1 MKITGKHIADLLEHW
16 APLSLQESYDNSG
29 WLVGDPDSEVTGVLC
44 TLDCTEEV
52 LEEAKLKGCNL
63 IVAHHPIWFGGKKRL
78 GSHYTD
84 RVIIQAVQWGIGI
97 YACHTN
103 ADAVETGVN
112 AKILEK
118 MGLKNGHILSPR
130 FENLQQLTTFVPVQ
144 HADEVRQALFDA
156 GAGWVGNYSHASFNT
171 EGVGTFKGEEGS
183 APTLGRVG
191 QVERVQ
197 EMKIEVLVP
206 KWKQREVIS
215 ALHRV
220 HPYEEVAYFLTSLQ
234 NEHHQTG
241 MGMVGEL
248 NEAIS
253 WESFV
258 HLVKTEFHVQ
268 VVRHTRAKGDVK
280 KIAVCGGSGSFLL
293 NDAIRAGADVFLT
306 ADFKYHEFFEA
317 DGKIVVADIGH
328 YETEQFTSEIFCDLI
343 QEKFPNFAVLKSTT
357 RTNPVNY
364 S

>member
-1 MKITGKHIADLLEHW
+1 MKITGKHIAEVLEQW
-16 APLSLQESYDNSG
+16 APLALQENYDNSG
-29 WLVGDPDSEVTGVLC
+29 WLVGNPQTELTGVLC

-52 LEEAKLKGCNL
+52 LEEAKAKGCNL
-63 IVAHHPIWFGGKKRL
+63 VVAHHPIWFGGKKRL

-84 RVIIQAVQWGIGI
+84 RVITKAIQWGIGL

-112 AKILEK
+112 SKILEK
-118 MGLKNGHILSPR
+118 LGLKNGRILSPKYK
-130 FENLQQLTTFVPVQ
+130 NLQQLTTFVPAQ
-144 HADEVRQALFDA
+144 QADEVRQALFDA

-183 APTLGRVG
+183 SPTIGSVG
-191 QVERVQ
+191 HLVRVQ
-197 EMKIEVLVP
+197 EVKIEVLIP
-206 KWKQREVIS
+206 KWKQREILA

-234 NEHHQTG
+234 NAHQQTG
-241 MGMVGEL
+241 MGMIGEL
-248 NEAIS
+248 DEAMG
-253 WESFV
+253 WEEWMKE
-258 HLVKTEFHVQ
+258 VKKVFNVP
-268 VVRHTRAKGDVK
+268 VVRHTQPLGSVRT
-280 KIAVCGGSGSFLL
+280 IAVCGGSGSFLL
-293 NDAIRAGADVFLT
+293 NDAVGAGADVFLT

-317 DGKIVVADIGH
+317 DGKIVIADIGH

>member
-1 MKITGKHIADLLEHW
+1 MKITGKHISDVLEHW
-16 APLSLQESYDNSG
+16 APLALQENYDNSG
-29 WLVGDPDSEVTGVLC
+29 WLVGDADAELSGVLC
-44 TLDCTEEV
+44 TLDCTEVV
-52 LEEAKLKGCNL
+52 LQEAKEKGCNL
-63 IVAHHPIWFGGKKRL
+63 VVAHHPIWFGGKKRL

-84 RVIIQAVQWGIGI
+84 RVIAKAIQWGIGL

-103 ADAVETGVN
+103 ADSVETGVN

-118 MGLKNGHILSPR
+118 LGVKNGRILSPR
-130 FENLQQLTTFVPVQ
+130 YENLQQLTTFVPVQ
-144 HADEVRQALFDA
+144 HAEEVRQAMFDA

-171 EGVGTFKGEEGS
+171 EGFGTFRGEEGS
-183 APTLGRVG
+183 HPTLGRVG
-191 QVERVQ
+191 ELERVQ

-206 KWKQREVIS
+206 AWKQREVLE

-220 HPYEEVAYFLTSLQ
+220 HPYEEVAYFLTSLKNVHQ
-234 NEHHQTG
+234 QTG
-241 MGMVGEL
+241 MGMIGEME
-248 NEAIS
+248 EAMD
-253 WESFV
+253 WKV
-258 HLVKTEFHVQ
+258 WVTKVKNVFNVP
-268 VVRHTRAKGDVK
+268 VIRHTNSVDKVN

-293 NDAIRAGADVFLT
+293 NDAIRSGADVFLT

-317 DGKIVVADIGH
+317 DGKIVIADIGH
-328 YETEQFTSEIFCDLI
+328 YETEQYTSEIFCDLI